1 MRVRM
6 LAGLLVVSAAPF
18 TTGCSSMSKTAQGAG
33 IGAAAGGGLG
43 ALVGSAS
50 GNAGKGALVGAG
62 VGTLLGGL
70 AGNAEDQR
78 DKADMEARVRDAE
91 ARNPA
96 NQPVNVDD
104 VIRMSQERQQDQI
117 IIRQIQTTGA
127 TFSLTNDDL
136 SRLNSA
142 GVSVAVITEMQNR
155 RPGSVRHVHVAPPP
169 PPARTIIYQPAP
181 PPDVVYVPV
190 APPPPPP
197 PSFGVG
203 VHIRR

>member
-6 LAGLLVVSAAPF
+6 LVGLLVVSAAPL
-18 TTGCSSMSKTAQGAG
+18 TTGCSHMSKTAQGAG
-33 IGAAAGGGLG
+33 IGGGLG
-43 ALVGSAS
+43 AGLGALAGSAT
-50 GNAGKGALVGAG
+50 GNAGKGAAIGAG
-62 VGTLLGGL
+62 AGAILGGL
-70 AGNAEDQR
+70 IGNEEDQR
-78 DKADMEARVRDAE
+78 DKAAMEARVADAE

-96 NQPVNVDD
+96 AQPVNVDD
-104 VIRMSQERQQDQI
+104 VIRMSQERQQDQV

-127 TFSLTNDDL
+127 TFNLTNDDL
-136 SRLNSA
+136 SRLNAA

-169 PPARTIIYQPAP
+169 PARVIYAAPP

-197 PSFGVG
+197 PPSFGVG

>member
-6 LAGLLVVSAAPF
+6 LVGLLVVSAAPL
-18 TTGCSSMSKTAQGAG
+18 TTGCSHMSKTAQGAG
-33 IGAAAGGGLG
+33 IGGAAGAGLG

-62 VGTLLGGL
+62 VGTVLGGL

-96 NQPVNVDD
+96 NQPMNVDD
-104 VIRMSQERQQDQI
+104 VIRMAQEKQSDRI
-117 IIRQIQTTGA
+117 IIRQMQTTGS
-127 TFSLTNDDL
+127 TFNLTTDDL
-136 SRLNSA
+136 SRLNSG
-142 GVSVAVITEMQNR
+142 GVSGPVIEEMQNR
-155 RPGSVRHVHVAPPP
+155 RPGTVRHVHVAPPP
-169 PPARTIIYQPAP
+169 PRPVIYQHAP

-203 VHIRR
+203 VHIRN